1 MTTIEEIYRA
11 HSDDVYRFACWL
23 GGDVAEAED
32 IVSETFLRLWGSLD
46 EVRVGTVKA
55 YLFVIAR
62 NVFVSRRRRSQ
73 RYRQLP
79 QKISDDSPP
88 PDVRAEQQDEMRA
101 LMDAVQT
108 LPEGERAAFL
118 MRIQH
123 ELPYTEIARSLEIS
137 LSAAKVR
144 VHRARVKLAQLRSIS
159 GDERCM

>member
-11 HSDDVYRFACWL
+11 NSDDVYRFACWL
-23 GGDVAEAED
+23 CGDVTEAED

-46 EVRVGTVKA
+46 EVQVETVKA
-55 YLFVIAR
+55 YLFTIAR
-62 NVFVSRRRRSQ
+62 NVFVSGRRRSG

-79 QKISDDSPP
+79 EKILDHLPP
-88 PDVRAEQQDEMRA
+88 PDLEAEQKDELRS
-101 LMDAVQT
+101 LMDGVQT

-123 ELPYTEIARSLEIS
+123 ELPYAEIARSLGIS

-144 VHRARVKLAQLRSIS
+144 VHRARVKLAELRSIS
-159 GDERCM
+159 GDER